1 MAIQIK
7 GYYKLPQS
15 PNVQLID
22 FALVFHTSFMRKFT
36 KYKTFEKFLLGGKFH
51 ITCQKDF
58 EDLPEEQM
66 DLHVMLLLAVFVLAL
81 PKTFAKTCSH
91 VLPHNGLKFGTSQ
104 DAKL

>member
-58 EDLPEEQM
+58 EDLPEEYM
-66 DLHVMLLLAVFVLAL
+66 DLHVQRTTKFSSWQEMLD
-81 PKTFAKTCSH
+81 FATDKYILRQNS
-91 VLPHNGLKFGTSQ
+91 
-104 DAKL
+104 